1 MISIV
6 HSLMTQSDPLD
17 VIARVK
23 RTLSL
28 WFLEIQEIHNEFL
41 ENASVAIRDILPLL
55 SDINYFLL

>member
-6 HSLMTQSDPLD
+6 HSLMTQSDHLD